1 MAILNATSFLLLK
14 DNTVLGHST
23 NTSFNINTDLP
34 DATTK
39 ASGGW
44 SEVIQGVKSGEL
56 TCEGL
61 TNYSNTLTFN
71 ELADMII
78 TRQKAVFVFKDAVNP
93 KLIVRGDG
101 FIESVDE
108 TAEFENATTFNVKIN
123 LTGVIT
129 VTDPS
134 AGLTWDNVF
143 SKWEDLATNWEDV

>member
-39 ASGGW
+39 ASSGW
-44 SEVIQGVKSGEL
+44 SEVIPGVKSGEL

-61 TNYSNTLTFN
+61 TNYSNSLNFN
-71 ELADMII
+71 DIADMII
-78 TRQKAVFVFKDAVNP
+78 TRQKAVFIFKDAVNP

-123 LTGVIT
+123 LTGVVT

-134 AGLTWDNVF
+134 AGLTWENVF
-143 SKWEDLATNWEDV
+143 SKWEDLATNWQDV

>member
-1 MAILNATSFLLLK
+1 MAVINATSFLLLK
-14 DNTVLGHST
+14 DNIVIGHST
-23 NTSFNINTDLP
+23 NTDFNINLDLP

-39 ASGGW
+39 TSGGW
-44 SEVIQGVKSGEL
+44 AEVIPGVRSGDL

-78 TRQKAVFVFKDAVNP
+78 TRQKAVFYFKDTVNP
-93 KLIVRGDG
+93 RLIVRGDG

-123 LTGVIT
+123 LTGVVS

-134 AGLTWDNVF
+134 AGLTWENVF
-143 SKWEDLATNWEDV
+143 SKWEDLATNWESV